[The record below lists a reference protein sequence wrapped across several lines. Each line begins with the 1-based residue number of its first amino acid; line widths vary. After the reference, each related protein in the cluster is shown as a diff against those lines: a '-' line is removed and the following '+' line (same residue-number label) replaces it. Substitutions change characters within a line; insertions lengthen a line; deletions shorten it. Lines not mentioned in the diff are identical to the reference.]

1 MKSEFKGPYRSKTF
15 DGAPGSYVLVYQRP
29 GETALLDLCF
39 FDGDREVAD
48 ATSMLLALEVAIGCA
63 KNWNAS

>member
-15 DGAPGSYVLVYQRP
+15 DSAPGSYVMVYQHP
-29 GETALLDLCF
+29 GKTAFLDLCF
-39 FDGDREVAD
+39 FDGDSDVAD
-48 ATSMLLALEVAIGCA
+48 ATSMLLALEAAIGCA